1 MCHNHATSQR
11 KLLFI
16 NGNIHATFLLRK
28 EGGREGEGAFGVK
41 KYFSNLGSERRVV
54 IISNAVSFTKKPQ

>member
-28 EGGREGEGAFGVK
+28 EGGGAFGVK

>member
-1 MCHNHATSQR
+1 MCHNHATSQSANYY
-11 KLLFI
+11 FI

-28 EGGREGEGAFGVK
+28 EGGREGGAFGVK